1 MAGFLLRLKSI
12 CIKHSDLNTTTSD
25 KAANTDIDD
34 EELKGSRKKKIYKE
48 KLILPH
54 PILYNKAYCVY
65 VFLTV
70 SDKYQVS
77 KGTK

>member
-1 MAGFLLRLKSI
+1 
-12 CIKHSDLNTTTSD
+12 
-25 KAANTDIDD
+25 
-34 EELKGSRKKKIYKE
+34 KIYKE
-48 KLILPH
+48 KIILPH
-54 PILYNKAYCVY
+54 PILYNEVYCVY